1 MITERDLAEAIA
13 ECQGIRNPSA
23 TTCIKLAAFY
33 TIRNEL
39 FGKPE
44 PLPEPSYSYAP
55 EPVNQ
60 TVDYTGDS
68 EFAQVISGR
77 SMDEVWPII
86 DELMTTLNVVEPRL
100 YAAVLRRLRE

>member
-1 MITERDLAEAIA
+1 MITERDLAESIA
-13 ECQGIRNPSA
+13 ECLGIRNPNA
-23 TTCIKLAAFY
+23 NTCIKLAAYY

-44 PLPEPSYSYAP
+44 PEPSYSYAP
-55 EPVNQ
+55 EPVSQ
-60 TVDYTGDS
+60 SVDYTGDS
-68 EFAQVISGR
+68 EFAQIISGR
-77 SMDEVWPII
+77 SMDEVWPVI